1 MDISLPKIH
10 QGKVRDVY
18 QIDDQHLLMVASD
31 RLSAFDVI
39 LPDQIP
45 NKGALLTQLS
55 NYWFQLMAPI
65 IKNHLTHIPVAKV
78 ISNANYDLQQRSV
91 VVKKLKA
98 LPCEAIVRGYI
109 IGSGWK
115 DYQLNGHISGIK
127 LPTGLCQAEQLPEA
141 IFTPSS
147 KAAVGDH
154 DETISFQQ
162 LENLIGKE
170 RSAQI
175 RDVSLRI
182 YHQAQQHAL
191 KNDIIIAD
199 TKFEFGIDENDELCL
214 MDEVLTPDSSR
225 FWDKNHYQVGIS
237 PSSFDKQFVRDYLET
252 VLWNKTPPG
261 PDLPTAVINKTAEK
275 YHEAYRRITGVNY
288 PTVQPNNN

>member
-39 LPDQIP
+39 LPDRIP
-45 NKGALLTQLS
+45 HKGALLTQLS

-65 IKNHLTHIPVAKV
+65 IKNHLTHIPVTKV
-78 ISNANYDLQQRSV
+78 ISDADYDLQQRSV

-115 DYQLNGHISGIK
+115 DYQLNGNISGIQ
-127 LPTGLCQAEQLPEA
+127 LPSGLRQAEKLPEA

-154 DETISFQQ
+154 DENISYQQ
-162 LENLIGKE
+162 LENLIGKQ
-170 RSAQI
+170 RSAEI
-175 RDVSLRI
+175 KAASLQI

-237 PSSFDKQFVRDYLET
+237 PDSFDKQFVRDYLET
-252 VLWNKTPPG
+252 VLWDKTPPG
-261 PDLPTAVINKTAEK
+261 PDLPTAVINKTAAK
-275 YHEAYRRITGVNY
+275 YHEAYRRITGIDY
-288 PTVQPNNN
+288 PTVPVEKR